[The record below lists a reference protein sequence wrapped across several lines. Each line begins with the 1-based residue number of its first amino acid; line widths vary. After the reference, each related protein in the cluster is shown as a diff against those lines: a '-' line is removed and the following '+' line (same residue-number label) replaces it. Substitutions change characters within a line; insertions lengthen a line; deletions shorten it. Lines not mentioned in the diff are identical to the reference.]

1 MPRLNFAWIEPWL
14 AYFVLMQPTE
24 ASALGGEMAL
34 AKQRVQLNRK
44 LLGLGMLACLLIGLY
59 LTIGVTDWSFALPR
73 RARKVLAM
81 VLVGGAVAYSTLIF
95 QTVTNNRILTPSIIG
110 FDALYILIHTIMIF
124 FLGSMVFITF
134 DKTVLFA
141 LNIGLMILFA
151 GLLYRWLFEREGVH
165 LYFLVLVGV
174 VFGTL
179 FSNLSNFMQKLLDP
193 NEFSVLQNSMFAS
206 INNVD
211 EELLGWATL
220 GILGSLIYSL
230 RFTSYLDVISLGRE
244 VAVNLGVDHTL
255 VVNRLMIIIAVL
267 VSISTALVGPITF
280 LGLLIVNI
288 TYHFMGTYRHRYLI
302 PASMV
307 TSIIAMI
314 GGQLLVERVFTFSTT
329 LSVIV
334 NFIGGLYFLY
344 LLLSEAKSS

>member
-1 MPRLNFAWIEPWL
+1 MPQLNIAWIQPLL
-14 AYFVLMQPTE
+14 AYFVLTHPAE
-24 ASALGGEMAL
+24 SSAHGVETAL
-34 AKQRVQLNRK
+34 AKQQVQLNRK
-44 LLGLGMLACLLIGLY
+44 LLGLGLLACLLIGVY

-81 VLVGGAVAYSTLIF
+81 VLVGLAIAYSTLIF

-110 FDALYILIHTIMIF
+110 FDALYILIHTVMIF
-124 FLGSMVFITF
+124 FLGSMRFITF
-134 DKTVLFA
+134 DKTFLFA

-193 NEFSVLQNSMFAS
+193 NEFSILQNSMFAS

-220 GILGSLIYSL
+220 GIVAVFIYSL
-230 RFTSYLDVISLGRE
+230 RFLPYLDVLSLGRE
-244 VAVNLGVDHTL
+244 LAVNLGVDHTF
-255 VVNRLMIIIAVL
+255 VVNRLMIIIAIF

-288 TYHFMGTYRHRYLI
+288 TYHVMGTYRHRYLI

-307 TSIIAMI
+307 ASIIAII

-329 LSVIV
+329 LSVII